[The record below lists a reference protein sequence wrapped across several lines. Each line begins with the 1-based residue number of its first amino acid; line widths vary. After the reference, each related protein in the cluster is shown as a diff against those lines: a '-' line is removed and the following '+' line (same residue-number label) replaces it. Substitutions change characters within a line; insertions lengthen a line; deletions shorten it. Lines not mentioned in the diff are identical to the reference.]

1 MTLQLKDKCSVRIM
15 LLIAFFFMEFS
26 FAQNPIVI
34 DTTNHLYRNSLKEF
48 YTSQTLKSQAILE
61 VGMPRKIRNQFQEI
75 YIDFN
80 KDFISLID
88 KGVFFESKNYSS
100 LFETIFERLKKN
112 NSDLANSDIKL
123 LLAFSDESNAYN
135 NGENIVVINLPLVRD
150 LKNEY
155 QLAYVISHEIAHQ
168 KLNHVHD
175 GIVKKLN
182 KYNSEE
188 LIQKTK
194 TIDKQKFNKGALA
207 SELIKNLVYG
217 DRRESRKKEI
227 AADSLGYLYY
237 SKAYPEFNFQALEVL
252 KILKNI
258 DVPNDSLVKSDFVKI
273 FNNQNFKF
281 NEEWLKS
288 DLVNN
293 YNYQKDKKKYDVDS
307 LRTHPDCD
315 VRISVLTK
323 TFNINSISKK
333 IESATYETSKK
344 EIDKEYVFGLFVL
357 EEYGKSLYNCMLK
370 YKVNLA
376 DSYYK
381 NMIYE
386 NLVKLR
392 DSRMNYTLNK
402 YLETENPKFSEGYNQ
417 FLNFIRNL
425 RKNEL
430 NELILNFN

>member
-1 MTLQLKDKCSVRIM
+1 
-15 LLIAFFFMEFS
+15 MEFS

-168 KLNHVHD
+168 KLNHVHQ

-188 LIQKTK
+188 MIQKTK

-237 SKAYPEFNFQALEVL
+237 SKAYPEFNVQALEVL

-293 YNYQKDKKKYDVDS
+293 YNYQKDKKKYDIDS

-323 TFNINSISKK
+323 TFNIKSISKK
-333 IESATYETSKK
+333 IESTTYETSKK

-392 DSRMNYTLNK
+392 ESRLNYTLTK
-402 YLETENPKFSEGYNQ
+402 YLETESPNFSEGYNQ

>member
-168 KLNHVHD
+168 KLNHVHQ

-188 LIQKTK
+188 MIQKTK

-237 SKAYPEFNFQALEVL
+237 SKAYPEFNVQALEVL

-293 YNYQKDKKKYDVDS
+293 YNYQKDKKKYDIDS

-323 TFNINSISKK
+323 TFNIKSISKK
-333 IESATYETSKK
+333 IESTTYETSKK

-392 DSRMNYTLNK
+392 ESRLNYTLTK
-402 YLETENPKFSEGYNQ
+402 YLETESPNFSEGYNQ

>member
-237 SKAYPEFNFQALEVL
+237 SKAYPEFNVQALEVL

-258 DVPNDSLVKSDFVKI
+258 DVPNDSLGKSDFVKI

-293 YNYQKDKKKYDVDS
+293 YNYQKDKKKYDIDS

-323 TFNINSISKK
+323 TFNIKSISKK
-333 IESATYETSKK
+333 IESTTYETSKK

-376 DSYYK
+376 DFYYK

-392 DSRMNYTLNK
+392 ESRLNYTLNK
-402 YLETENPKFSEGYNQ
+402 YLETESPNFSEGYNQ